1 MKIFGYTIEKA
12 EVPQTVK
19 SFVAPTD
26 DGGVET
32 IRAGGYYGT
41 YLDIDGIANNEIE
54 LIRKY
59 REIAGQA
66 DIDTAIDDIVN
77 DSIANLDDEPP
88 VTINLD
94 DVKFSASIKKDI
106 QTEFEYILRMLD
118 FNLRA
123 QDYFRHWYIDG
134 RLYFH
139 KVIDTAK
146 PKDGIADVRYI
157 DPRKIKKMR
166 EIIREKDVTTGVEFI
181 KDIKEYFVY
190 NDRGLVPGKIF
201 QPAGQAGLSTGGAM
215 RIEKDAICFVPS
227 GLKDMDRNMPLSYLH
242 KAIRP
247 ANQLRMMEN
256 AAVIYRI
263 TRAPERRVFYV
274 DVGNLPKIKAEQYL
288 KGIMNQYRNKVVYD
302 SNTGEIRDDKKFM
315 SMLEDFWLPRREG
328 GRGTQIETLP
338 GGQGLGEM
346 GDIEYFQTKLYQSL
360 NVPISRLQ
368 QVTGLNFGRAAE
380 INRDEWK
387 FAKFVAKLRRRF
399 ALLFDDLLKTQ
410 LILKGIITDEDWLSI
425 KDQIQYKYATD
436 AFYTESKE
444 QQIMQSR
451 LEILTAAAP
460 FIGTLYSKQYIQKE
474 ILKLSD
480 DEIAEIKD
488 ENDSEIPEV
497 SPPDY
502 SPLEGQPPQ
511 QQGQQPMNSTM
522 QKDLERY

>member
-1 MKIFGYTIEKA
+1 MQIFGYKIEKSTA
-12 EVPQTVK
+12 PQTEK

-41 YLDIDGIANNEIE
+41 YIDIDGTANNEIE

-59 REIAGQA
+59 RDIAMMA

-77 DSIANLDDEPP
+77 DSIANLDDEAP
-88 VTINLD
+88 VKIDLD
-94 DVKFSASIKKDI
+94 EVDLSKNIKKMVQD
-106 QTEFEYILRMLD
+106 EFQLLLNMLD

-134 RLYFH
+134 RLFFH
-139 KVIDTAK
+139 KVVDTANLK
-146 PKDGIADVRYI
+146 KGLADIRYI

-166 EIIREKDVTTGVEFI
+166 EILKEKDPKTGVEFI

-190 NDRGLVPGKIF
+190 NDRGLVPNKTF
-201 QPAGQAGLSTGGAM
+201 TPSASLTSTAGATM
-215 RIEKDAICFVPS
+215 RIEKDSICFVPS

-302 SNTGEIRDDKKFM
+302 SQTGEIRDDKKFM

-346 GDIEYFQTKLYQSL
+346 GDIEYFQRKLYQAL
-360 NVPISRLQ
+360 NVPMSRLEQ
-368 QVTGLNFGRAAE
+368 QTGLNFGRAAE

-387 FAKFVAKLRRRF
+387 FTKFISKLRRRF
-399 ALLFDDLLKTQ
+399 TLLFDDLLKTQ
-410 LILKGIITDEDWLSI
+410 LILKGIITEADWEKMKYDI
-425 KDQIQYKYATD
+425 KYVFATD

-444 QQIMQSR
+444 QQILQSR
-451 LEILTAAAP
+451 VEILQGVAP
-460 FIGTLYSKQYIQKE
+460 FIGTMYSKEYVQE
-474 ILKLSD
+474 NILKLSD
-480 DEIAEIKD
+480 DEIEEIKKQ
-488 ENDSEIPEV
+488 NDASPPEV

-502 SPLEGQPPQ
+502 SPLEGEPPAAVQ
-511 QQGQQPMNSTM
+511 QQNQGQDDGQ
-522 QKDLERY
+522 

>member
-1 MKIFGYTIEKA
+1 MQIFGYKIEKSTA
-12 EVPQTVK
+12 PQTEK

-41 YLDIDGIANNEIE
+41 YIDIDGTANNEIE

-59 REIAGQA
+59 RDIAMMA

-77 DSIANLDDEPP
+77 DSIANLDDEVP
-88 VTINLD
+88 IKIDLD
-94 DVKFSASIKKDI
+94 EVDLSKNIKKMVQD
-106 QTEFEYILRMLD
+106 EFQVLLNMLD

-134 RLYFH
+134 RLFFH
-139 KVIDTAK
+139 KVVDTANLK
-146 PKDGIADVRYI
+146 KGLADIRYI

-166 EIIREKDVTTGVEFI
+166 EILKEKDPKTGVEFI
-181 KDIKEYFVY
+181 KDIKEYFIY
-190 NDRGLVPGKIF
+190 NERGLVPNKTF
-201 QPAGQAGLSTGGAM
+201 TPAASLSSTAGATM
-215 RIEKDAICFVPS
+215 RIEKDSICFVPS

-302 SNTGEIRDDKKFM
+302 SQTGEIRDDKKFM

-346 GDIEYFQTKLYQSL
+346 GDIEYFQRKLYQAL
-360 NVPISRLQ
+360 NVPMSRLEQ
-368 QVTGLNFGRAAE
+368 QTGLNFGRAAE

-387 FAKFVAKLRRRF
+387 FTKFISKLRRRF
-399 ALLFDDLLKTQ
+399 TLLFDDLLKTQ
-410 LILKGIITDEDWLSI
+410 LILKGIITEADWEKIRYNI
-425 KDQIQYKYATD
+425 KYVFATD

-444 QQIMQSR
+444 QQILQSR
-451 LEILTAAAP
+451 VEILQGVAP
-460 FIGTLYSKQYIQKE
+460 FIGTMYSKEYVQKN
-474 ILKLSD
+474 ILKLSED
-480 DEIAEIKD
+480 EMDEIKK
-488 ENDSEIPEV
+488 ENDASPPEV

-502 SPLEGQPPQ
+502 SPLEGEPPAAVQ
-511 QQGQQPMNSTM
+511 QQNQGQDDGQQ
-522 QKDLERY
+522 

>member
-1 MKIFGYTIEKA
+1 MQIFGYKIEKSSA
-12 EVPQTVK
+12 PQTEK

-41 YLDIDGIANNEIE
+41 YIDIDGTANNEIE

-59 REIAGQA
+59 RDISMMA

-77 DSIANLDDEPP
+77 DSIANLDDEAP
-88 VTINLD
+88 VKIDLD
-94 DVKFSASIKKDI
+94 EVDLSKNIKKLVQDEF
-106 QTEFEYILRMLD
+106 QTLLNMLD

-134 RLYFH
+134 RLFFH
-139 KVIDTAK
+139 KVVDTANLK
-146 PKDGIADVRYI
+146 RGLTDIRYI

-166 EIIREKDVTTGVEFI
+166 EILKEKDTKTGVEFI
-181 KDIKEYFVY
+181 KDIKEYFIY
-190 NDRGLVPGKIF
+190 NERGLVPNKTF
-201 QPAGQAGLSTGGAM
+201 TPAASLTSTAGATM
-215 RIEKDAICFVPS
+215 RIEKDSICFVPS

-302 SNTGEIRDDKKFM
+302 SQTGEIRDDKKFM

-346 GDIEYFQTKLYQSL
+346 GDIEYFQRKLYQAL
-360 NVPISRLQ
+360 NVPMSRLEQ
-368 QVTGLNFGRAAE
+368 QTGLNFGRAAE

-387 FAKFVAKLRRRF
+387 FTKFISKLRRRF
-399 ALLFDDLLKTQ
+399 TLLFDDLLKTQ
-410 LILKGIITDEDWLSI
+410 LILKGIITEADWEKMKYDI
-425 KDQIQYKYATD
+425 KYVFATD

-444 QQIMQSR
+444 QQILQSR
-451 LEILTAAAP
+451 VEILQGVAP
-460 FIGTLYSKQYIQKE
+460 FIGTMYSKEYVQE
-474 ILKLSD
+474 NILKLSD
-480 DEIAEIKD
+480 DEIEEIKKQ
-488 ENDSEIPEV
+488 NDASPPEV

-502 SPLEGQPPQ
+502 SPLEGEPPAEVQ
-511 QQGQQPMNSTM
+511 QQNQGQDDGQQ
-522 QKDLERY
+522 

>member
-1 MKIFGYTIEKA
+1 MQIFGYKIEKSTA
-12 EVPQTVK
+12 PQTEK

-41 YLDIDGIANNEIE
+41 YIDIDGTANNEIE

-59 REIAGQA
+59 RDIAMMA

-77 DSIANLDDEPP
+77 DSIANLDDEAP
-88 VTINLD
+88 VKIDLD
-94 DVKFSASIKKDI
+94 EVELSKNIKKLI
-106 QTEFEYILRMLD
+106 QDEFENILNILD

-139 KVIDTAK
+139 KVVDTANLK
-146 PKDGIADVRYI
+146 KGIADIRYI

-166 EIIREKDVTTGVEFI
+166 EILKEKDPKTGVDFI
-181 KDIKEYFVY
+181 KEIKEYFIY
-190 NDRGLVPGKIF
+190 NERGLVPNKTF
-201 QPAGQAGLSTGGAM
+201 TPASQISSNTGATM
-215 RIEKDAICFVPS
+215 RIEKDSICFVPS

-302 SNTGEIRDDKKFM
+302 SQTGEIRDDKKFM

-328 GRGTQIETLP
+328 GRGTEIDTLP

-346 GDIEYFQTKLYQSL
+346 GDIEYFQRKLYQAL
-360 NVPISRLQ
+360 NVPMSRLEQ
-368 QVTGLNFGRAAE
+368 QTGLNFGRAAE

-387 FAKFVAKLRRRF
+387 FTKFIAKLRRRF
-399 ALLFDDLLKTQ
+399 SLLFDDLLKTQ
-410 LILKGIITDEDWLSI
+410 LILKGIITESDWEKIRYNI
-425 KDQIQYKYATD
+425 KYVFATD

-444 QQIMQSR
+444 QQILQSR
-451 LEILTAAAP
+451 VEILQGVAP
-460 FIGTLYSKQYIQKE
+460 FIGTMYSKEYVQKN

-480 DEIAEIKD
+480 DEIDEIKK
-488 ENDSEIPEV
+488 ENDASPPEV

-502 SPLEGQPPQ
+502 SPLEGEPPAAVQ
-511 QQGQQPMNSTM
+511 QQNQGQDDGQQ
-522 QKDLERY
+522 

>member
-1 MKIFGYTIEKA
+1 MQIFGYKIEKSTA
-12 EVPQTVK
+12 PQTEK

-41 YLDIDGIANNEIE
+41 YIDIDGTANNEIE

-59 REIAGQA
+59 RDIAMMA

-77 DSIANLDDEPP
+77 DSIANLDDEAP
-88 VTINLD
+88 VKIDLD
-94 DVKFSASIKKDI
+94 NVELSKNIKKMVQD
-106 QTEFEYILRMLD
+106 EFQNLLNMLD

-139 KVIDTAK
+139 KVVDTANLK
-146 PKDGIADVRYI
+146 KGIADIRYI

-166 EIIREKDVTTGVEFI
+166 EIQKEKDPKTGVEFI
-181 KDIKEYFVY
+181 KEIKEYFIY
-190 NDRGLVPGKIF
+190 NERGLIPNKTF
-201 QPAGQAGLSTGGAM
+201 TPAASLSSTAGATM
-215 RIEKDAICFVPS
+215 RIEKDSICFVPS

-302 SNTGEIRDDKKFM
+302 SQTGEIRDDKKFM

-328 GRGTQIETLP
+328 GRGTEIDTLP

-346 GDIEYFQTKLYQSL
+346 GDIEYFQRKLYQAL
-360 NVPISRLQ
+360 NVPMSRLEQ
-368 QVTGLNFGRAAE
+368 QTGLNFGRAAE

-387 FAKFVAKLRRRF
+387 FTKFIAKLRRRF
-399 ALLFDDLLKTQ
+399 SLLFDDLLKTQ
-410 LILKGIITDEDWLSI
+410 LILKGIITEADWEKI
-425 KDQIQYKYATD
+425 KYNIKYVYATD

-444 QQIMQSR
+444 QQILQSR
-451 LEILTAAAP
+451 VEILQGVAP
-460 FIGTLYSKQYIQKE
+460 FIGTMYSKEYVQKN

-480 DEIAEIKD
+480 DEIDEIKK
-488 ENDSEIPEV
+488 ENDASPPEV

-502 SPLEGQPPQ
+502 SPLEGEPPAAVQ
-511 QQGQQPMNSTM
+511 QQNQGQDNGQQ
-522 QKDLERY
+522 

>member
-1 MKIFGYTIEKA
+1 MQIFGYKIEKSTA
-12 EVPQTVK
+12 SQTEK

-41 YLDIDGIANNEIE
+41 YIDIDGTANNEIE

-59 REIAGQA
+59 REISMMA

-77 DSIANLDDEPP
+77 DSIANLDDEAP
-88 VTINLD
+88 VKIDLD
-94 DVKFSASIKKDI
+94 EVELSKNIKKMVQD
-106 QTEFEYILRMLD
+106 EFQLLLNMLD

-134 RLYFH
+134 RLFFH
-139 KVIDTAK
+139 KVVDTANLK
-146 PKDGIADVRYI
+146 KGLADIRYI

-166 EIIREKDVTTGVEFI
+166 EILKEKDTKTGVEFI
-181 KDIKEYFVY
+181 KDIKEYFIY
-190 NDRGLVPGKIF
+190 NERGLVPNKTF
-201 QPAGQAGLSTGGAM
+201 TPAASISSTAGATM
-215 RIEKDAICFVPS
+215 RIEKDSICFVPS

-302 SNTGEIRDDKKFM
+302 SQTGEIRDDKKFM

-346 GDIEYFQTKLYQSL
+346 GDIEYFQRKLYQAL
-360 NVPISRLQ
+360 NVPMSRLEQ
-368 QVTGLNFGRAAE
+368 QTGLNFGRAAE

-387 FAKFVAKLRRRF
+387 FTKFISKLRRRF
-399 ALLFDDLLKTQ
+399 TLLFDDLLKTQ
-410 LILKGIITDEDWLSI
+410 LILKGIITEADWEKMKYDI
-425 KDQIQYKYATD
+425 KYVFATD

-444 QQIMQSR
+444 QQILQSR
-451 LEILTAAAP
+451 VEILQGVAP
-460 FIGTLYSKQYIQKE
+460 FIGTMYSKEYVQE
-474 ILKLSD
+474 NILKLSD
-480 DEIAEIKD
+480 DEIEEIKKQ
-488 ENDSEIPEV
+488 NDASPPEV

-502 SPLEGQPPQ
+502 SPLEGEPPAAVQ
-511 QQGQQPMNSTM
+511 QQNQGQDDGQQ
-522 QKDLERY
+522 

>member
-1 MKIFGYTIEKA
+1 MQIFGYKIEKSTA
-12 EVPQTVK
+12 PQTEK

-41 YLDIDGIANNEIE
+41 YIDIDGTANNEIE

-59 REIAGQA
+59 RDISMMA

-77 DSIANLDDEPP
+77 DSIANLDDEVP
-88 VTINLD
+88 VKIDLD
-94 DVKFSASIKKDI
+94 EVDLSKNIKKLVQDEF
-106 QTEFEYILRMLD
+106 QTLLNMLD

-134 RLYFH
+134 RLFFH
-139 KVIDTAK
+139 KVVDTANLK
-146 PKDGIADVRYI
+146 KGLTDIRYI

-166 EIIREKDVTTGVEFI
+166 EILKEKDTKTGVEFI
-181 KDIKEYFVY
+181 KDIKEYFIY
-190 NDRGLVPGKIF
+190 NERGLVPNKTF
-201 QPAGQAGLSTGGAM
+201 TPAASLTSTAGATM
-215 RIEKDAICFVPS
+215 RIEKDSICFVPS

-346 GDIEYFQTKLYQSL
+346 GDIEYFQRKLYQAL
-360 NVPISRLQ
+360 NVPMSRLEQ
-368 QVTGLNFGRAAE
+368 QTGLNFGRAAE

-387 FAKFVAKLRRRF
+387 FTKFISKLRRRF
-399 ALLFDDLLKTQ
+399 TLLFDDLLKTQ
-410 LILKGIITDEDWLSI
+410 LILKGIITEADWEKMKYDI
-425 KDQIQYKYATD
+425 KYVFATD

-444 QQIMQSR
+444 QQILQSR
-451 LEILTAAAP
+451 VEILQGVAP
-460 FIGTLYSKQYIQKE
+460 FIGTMYSKEYVQE
-474 ILKLSD
+474 NILKLSE
-480 DEIAEIKD
+480 DEIEEIKKQ
-488 ENDSEIPEV
+488 NDASPPEV

-502 SPLEGQPPQ
+502 SPLEGEPPAAIQ
-511 QQGQQPMNSTM
+511 QQNQGQDDGQQ
-522 QKDLERY
+522 

>member
-1 MKIFGYTIEKA
+1 MQIFGYKIEKSTA
-12 EVPQTVK
+12 PQTEK

-41 YLDIDGIANNEIE
+41 YIDIDGTANNEIE

-59 REIAGQA
+59 RDISMMA

-77 DSIANLDDEPP
+77 DSIANLDDEAP
-88 VTINLD
+88 VKIDLD
-94 DVKFSASIKKDI
+94 EVDLSKNIKKLVQDEF
-106 QTEFEYILRMLD
+106 QTLLNMLD

-134 RLYFH
+134 RLFFH
-139 KVIDTAK
+139 KVVDTANLK
-146 PKDGIADVRYI
+146 KGLTDIRYI

-166 EIIREKDVTTGVEFI
+166 EILKEKDTKTGVEFI
-181 KDIKEYFVY
+181 KDIKEYFIY
-190 NDRGLVPGKIF
+190 NERGLVPNKTF
-201 QPAGQAGLSTGGAM
+201 TPAASLTSTAGATM
-215 RIEKDAICFVPS
+215 RIEKDSICFVPS

-302 SNTGEIRDDKKFM
+302 SQTGEIRDDKKFM

-346 GDIEYFQTKLYQSL
+346 GDIEYFQRKLYQAL
-360 NVPISRLQ
+360 NVPMSRLEQ
-368 QVTGLNFGRAAE
+368 QTGLNFGRAAE

-387 FAKFVAKLRRRF
+387 FTKFISKLRRRF
-399 ALLFDDLLKTQ
+399 TLLFDDLLKTQ
-410 LILKGIITDEDWLSI
+410 LILKGIITEADWEKMKYDI
-425 KDQIQYKYATD
+425 KYVFATD

-444 QQIMQSR
+444 QQILQSR
-451 LEILTAAAP
+451 VEILQGVAP
-460 FIGTLYSKQYIQKE
+460 FIGTMYSKEYVQQN

-480 DEIAEIKD
+480 DEIEEIKTQ
-488 ENDSEIPEV
+488 NDASPPEV

-502 SPLEGQPPQ
+502 SPLEGEPPAEVQ
-511 QQGQQPMNSTM
+511 QQNQGQDDGQQ
-522 QKDLERY
+522 

>member
-1 MKIFGYTIEKA
+1 MQIFGYKIERSTA
-12 EVPQTVK
+12 SQTEK

-41 YLDIDGIANNEIE
+41 YIDIDGTANNEIE

-59 REIAGQA
+59 REISMMA

-77 DSIANLDDEPP
+77 DSIANLDDEAP
-88 VTINLD
+88 VKIDLD
-94 DVKFSASIKKDI
+94 EVELSKNIKKMVQD
-106 QTEFEYILRMLD
+106 EFQLLLNMLD

-134 RLYFH
+134 RLFFH
-139 KVIDTAK
+139 KVVDTANLK
-146 PKDGIADVRYI
+146 KGLADIRYI

-166 EIIREKDVTTGVEFI
+166 EILKEKDTKTGVEFI
-181 KDIKEYFVY
+181 KEIKEYFIY
-190 NDRGLVPGKIF
+190 NERGLVPNKTF
-201 QPAGQAGLSTGGAM
+201 TPAASISSTAGATM
-215 RIEKDAICFVPS
+215 RIEKDSICFVPS
-227 GLKDMDRNMPLSYLH
+227 GLKDMDRNMPLSFLH

-302 SNTGEIRDDKKFM
+302 SQTGEIRDDKKFM

-346 GDIEYFQTKLYQSL
+346 GDIEYFQRKLYQAL
-360 NVPISRLQ
+360 NVPMSRLEQ
-368 QVTGLNFGRAAE
+368 QTGLNFGRAAE

-387 FAKFVAKLRRRF
+387 FTKFISKLRRRF
-399 ALLFDDLLKTQ
+399 TLLFDDLLKTQ
-410 LILKGIITDEDWLSI
+410 LILKGIITEADWEKMRYDI
-425 KDQIQYKYATD
+425 KYVFATD

-444 QQIMQSR
+444 QQILQSR
-451 LEILTAAAP
+451 VEILQGVAP
-460 FIGTLYSKQYIQKE
+460 FIGTMYSKEYVQDK

-480 DEIAEIKD
+480 DEIEEIKKQ
-488 ENDSEIPEV
+488 NDASPPEV

-502 SPLEGQPPQ
+502 SPLEGEPPAEVQ
-511 QQGQQPMNSTM
+511 QQNQGQDDGQQ
-522 QKDLERY
+522 

>member
-1 MKIFGYTIEKA
+1 MQIFGYKIEKSTA
-12 EVPQTVK
+12 PQTEK

-41 YLDIDGIANNEIE
+41 YIDIDGTANNEIE

-59 REIAGQA
+59 RDIAMMA

-77 DSIANLDDEPP
+77 DSIANLDDEDP
-88 VTINLD
+88 VKLD
-94 DVKFSASIKKDI
+94 LDEVDLSKNIKKMVEE
-106 QTEFEYILRMLD
+106 EFQNVLNMLD

-139 KVIDTAK
+139 KVVDTANLK
-146 PKDGIADVRYI
+146 KGIVDVRYI

-166 EIIREKDVTTGVEFI
+166 EILKEKDSKTGVEFI
-181 KDIKEYFVY
+181 KDIKEYFIY
-190 NDRGLVPGKIF
+190 NERGLIPNKTF
-201 QPAGQAGLSTGGAM
+201 TPAASLSSTAGATM
-215 RIEKDAICFVPS
+215 RIEKDSICFVPS

-302 SNTGEIRDDKKFM
+302 SQTGEIRDDKKFM

-328 GRGTQIETLP
+328 GRGTEIDTLP

-346 GDIEYFQTKLYQSL
+346 GDIEYFQRKLYQAL
-360 NVPISRLQ
+360 NVPMSRLEQ
-368 QVTGLNFGRAAE
+368 QTGLNFGRAAE

-387 FAKFVAKLRRRF
+387 FTKFIAKLRRRF
-399 ALLFDDLLKTQ
+399 SLLFDDLLKTQ
-410 LILKGIITDEDWLSI
+410 LILKGIITEADWEKI
-425 KDQIQYKYATD
+425 KYNIKYVYATD

-444 QQIMQSR
+444 QQILQSR
-451 LEILTAAAP
+451 VEILQGVAP
-460 FIGTLYSKQYIQKE
+460 FIGTMYSKEYVQQN

-480 DEIAEIKD
+480 DEIEEIKKQ
-488 ENDSEIPEV
+488 NDASPPEV

-502 SPLEGQPPQ
+502 SPLEGQPPEAVQ
-511 QQGQQPMNSTM
+511 QQNQGQDDGQQ
-522 QKDLERY
+522 

>member
-1 MKIFGYTIEKA
+1 MQIFGYKIEKSTA
-12 EVPQTVK
+12 SQTEK

-41 YLDIDGIANNEIE
+41 YIDIDGTANNEIE

-59 REIAGQA
+59 REIAMMA

-77 DSIANLDDEPP
+77 DSIANLDDEAP
-88 VTINLD
+88 VKIDLD
-94 DVKFSASIKKDI
+94 EVDLSKNIKKMVAE
-106 QTEFEYILRMLD
+106 EFQLLLNMLD

-134 RLYFH
+134 RLFFH
-139 KVIDTAK
+139 KVVDTANLK
-146 PKDGIADVRYI
+146 KGLADIRYI

-166 EIIREKDVTTGVEFI
+166 EILKEKDTKTGVEFI

-190 NDRGLVPGKIF
+190 NERGLAPNKTFTPSASITST
-201 QPAGQAGLSTGGAM
+201 AGATM
-215 RIEKDAICFVPS
+215 RIEKDSICFVPS

-302 SNTGEIRDDKKFM
+302 SQTGEIRDDKKFM

-346 GDIEYFQTKLYQSL
+346 GDIEYFQRKLYQAL
-360 NVPISRLQ
+360 NVPMSRLEQ
-368 QVTGLNFGRAAE
+368 QTGLNFGRAAE

-387 FAKFVAKLRRRF
+387 FAKFISKLRRRF
-399 ALLFDDLLKTQ
+399 TLLFDDLLKTQ
-410 LILKGIITDEDWLSI
+410 LILKGIITEADWEKMKYDI
-425 KDQIQYKYATD
+425 KYVFATD

-444 QQIMQSR
+444 QQILQSR
-451 LEILTAAAP
+451 VEILQGVAP
-460 FIGTLYSKQYIQKE
+460 FIGTMYSKEYVQE
-474 ILKLSD
+474 NILKLSD
-480 DEIAEIKD
+480 DEISEIKKQ
-488 ENDSEIPEV
+488 NDASPPEV

-502 SPLEGQPPQ
+502 SPLEGEPPAAVQ
-511 QQGQQPMNSTM
+511 QQNQGQDDGQQ
-522 QKDLERY
+522 

>member
-1 MKIFGYTIEKA
+1 MQIFGYKIEKSTA
-12 EVPQTVK
+12 PQTEK

-41 YLDIDGIANNEIE
+41 YIDIDGTANNEIE

-59 REIAGQA
+59 RDISMMA

-77 DSIANLDDEPP
+77 DSIANLDDEAP
-88 VTINLD
+88 VKIDLD
-94 DVKFSASIKKDI
+94 EVDLSKNIKKMVQEEF
-106 QTEFEYILRMLD
+106 QTLLNMLD

-134 RLYFH
+134 RLFFH
-139 KVIDTAK
+139 KVVDTANLK
-146 PKDGIADVRYI
+146 RGLTDIRYI

-166 EIIREKDVTTGVEFI
+166 EILKEKDTKTGVEFI
-181 KDIKEYFVY
+181 KEIKEYFIY
-190 NDRGLVPGKIF
+190 NERGLVPNKTF
-201 QPAGQAGLSTGGAM
+201 TPAAQLTSTAGATM
-215 RIEKDAICFVPS
+215 RIEKDSICFVPS

-346 GDIEYFQTKLYQSL
+346 GDIEYFQRKLYQAL
-360 NVPISRLQ
+360 NVPMSRLEQ
-368 QVTGLNFGRAAE
+368 QTGLNFGRAAE

-387 FAKFVAKLRRRF
+387 FTKFISKLRRRF
-399 ALLFDDLLKTQ
+399 TLLFDDLLKTQ
-410 LILKGIITDEDWLSI
+410 LILKGIITEADWEKMKYDI
-425 KDQIQYKYATD
+425 KYVFATD

-444 QQIMQSR
+444 QQILQSR
-451 LEILTAAAP
+451 VEILQGVAP
-460 FIGTLYSKQYIQKE
+460 FIGTMYSKEYVQE
-474 ILKLSD
+474 NILKLSD
-480 DEIAEIKD
+480 DEIEEIKKQ
-488 ENDSEIPEV
+488 NDASPPEV

-502 SPLEGQPPQ
+502 SPLEGEPPAEVQ
-511 QQGQQPMNSTM
+511 QQNQGQDDGQQ
-522 QKDLERY
+522 

>member
-1 MKIFGYTIEKA
+1 MQIFGYKIEKSTA
-12 EVPQTVK
+12 PQTEK

-41 YLDIDGIANNEIE
+41 YIDIDGTANNEIE

-59 REIAGQA
+59 RDIAMMA

-77 DSIANLDDEPP
+77 DSIANLDDEDP
-88 VTINLD
+88 VKLD
-94 DVKFSASIKKDI
+94 LDEVDLSKNIKKLVEE
-106 QTEFEYILRMLD
+106 EFQNVLNMLD

-139 KVIDTAK
+139 KVVDTANLK
-146 PKDGIADVRYI
+146 KGIVDVRYI

-166 EIIREKDVTTGVEFI
+166 EILKEKDQKTGVEFI
-181 KDIKEYFVY
+181 KDIKEYFIY
-190 NDRGLVPGKIF
+190 NERGLIPNKTF
-201 QPAGQAGLSTGGAM
+201 TPAASLSSTAGATM
-215 RIEKDAICFVPS
+215 RIEKDSICFVPS

-302 SNTGEIRDDKKFM
+302 SQTGEIRDDKKFM

-328 GRGTQIETLP
+328 GRGTEIDTLP

-346 GDIEYFQTKLYQSL
+346 GDIEYFQRKLYQAL
-360 NVPISRLQ
+360 NVPMSRLEQ
-368 QVTGLNFGRAAE
+368 QTGLNFGRAAE

-387 FAKFVAKLRRRF
+387 FTKFIAKLRRRF
-399 ALLFDDLLKTQ
+399 SLIFDDLLKTQ
-410 LILKGIITDEDWLSI
+410 LILKGIITEADWEKI
-425 KDQIQYKYATD
+425 KYNIKYVYATD

-444 QQIMQSR
+444 QQILQSR
-451 LEILTAAAP
+451 VEILQGVAP
-460 FIGTLYSKQYIQKE
+460 FIGTMYSKEYVQQN

-480 DEIAEIKD
+480 DEIEEIKKQ
-488 ENDSEIPEV
+488 NDASPPEV

-502 SPLEGQPPQ
+502 SPLEGQPPEAVQ
-511 QQGQQPMNSTM
+511 QQNQGQDNGQQ
-522 QKDLERY
+522 

>member
-1 MKIFGYTIEKA
+1 MQIFGYKIEKSTA
-12 EVPQTVK
+12 PQTEK

-41 YLDIDGIANNEIE
+41 YIDIDGTANNEIE

-59 REIAGQA
+59 RDIAMMA

-77 DSIANLDDEPP
+77 DSIANLDDEVP
-88 VTINLD
+88 VKIDLD
-94 DVKFSASIKKDI
+94 GVDLSKNIKKLV
-106 QTEFEYILRMLD
+106 QEEFENLLNMLD

-139 KVIDTAK
+139 KVVDTANLK
-146 PKDGIADVRYI
+146 KGIADIRYI

-166 EIIREKDVTTGVEFI
+166 EILKEKDPKTGVEFI
-181 KDIKEYFVY
+181 KDIKEYFIY
-190 NDRGLVPGKIF
+190 NDRGLIPNKTF
-201 QPAGQAGLSTGGAM
+201 TPSASLSSTAGATM
-215 RIEKDAICFVPS
+215 RIEKDSICFVPS

-302 SNTGEIRDDKKFM
+302 SQTGEIRDDKKFM

-346 GDIEYFQTKLYQSL
+346 GDIEYFQRKLYQAL
-360 NVPISRLQ
+360 NVPMSRLEQ
-368 QVTGLNFGRAAE
+368 QTGLNFGRAAE

-387 FAKFVAKLRRRF
+387 FTKFISKLRRRF
-399 ALLFDDLLKTQ
+399 TLLFDDLLKTQ
-410 LILKGIITDEDWLSI
+410 LILKGIITEADWNKI
-425 KDQIQYKYATD
+425 KYDIRYIFATD

-444 QQIMQSR
+444 QQILQSR
-451 LEILTAAAP
+451 VEILQGVAP
-460 FIGTLYSKQYIQKE
+460 FIGTMYSKEYVQQN

-480 DEIAEIKD
+480 DEIEEIKKQ
-488 ENDSEIPEV
+488 NDASPPEV

-502 SPLEGQPPQ
+502 SPLEGEPPAAIQ
-511 QQGQQPMNSTM
+511 QQNQGQDDGKQ
-522 QKDLERY
+522 

>member
-1 MKIFGYTIEKA
+1 MEIFGYKIERSKA
-12 EVPQTVK
+12 PQTEK

-41 YLDIDGIANNEIE
+41 YIDIDGTANNEVE

-59 REIAGQA
+59 REIAMMA

-77 DSIANLDDEPP
+77 DSIANLDDEAP
-88 VTINLD
+88 VKIDLD
-94 DVKFSASIKKDI
+94 DVELSQNIKKLVQEEF
-106 QTEFEYILRMLD
+106 QTILNMLD

-134 RLYFH
+134 RLFFH
-139 KVIDTAK
+139 KVVDTANLK
-146 PKDGIADVRYI
+146 KGLADIRYI

-166 EIIREKDVTTGVEFI
+166 EILKEKDPKTGVEFI
-181 KDIKEYFVY
+181 KEIKEYFVY
-190 NDRGLVPGKIF
+190 NDRGLVPNKTF
-201 QPAGQAGLSTGGAM
+201 TPAASLTSTAGATM
-215 RIEKDAICFVPS
+215 RIEKDSICFVPS

-346 GDIEYFQTKLYQSL
+346 GDIEYFQRKLYQSL
-360 NVPISRLQ
+360 NVPMSRLEQ
-368 QVTGLNFGRAAE
+368 QTGLNFGRAAE

-387 FAKFVAKLRRRF
+387 FTKFISKLRRRF
-399 ALLFDDLLKTQ
+399 TLLFDDLLKTQ
-410 LILKGIITDEDWLSI
+410 LILKGVITEADWE
-425 KDQIQYKYATD
+425 KMKYDIRYVFATD

-444 QQIMQSR
+444 QQILQSR
-451 LEILTAAAP
+451 VEILQGVAP
-460 FIGTLYSKQYIQKE
+460 FIGTMYSKEYVQE
-474 ILKLSD
+474 NILKLSD
-480 DEIAEIKD
+480 DEIKEIKKQ
-488 ENDSEIPEV
+488 NDASPPEV

-502 SPLEGQPPQ
+502 SPLEGEPPAAIQ
-511 QQGQQPMNSTM
+511 QQNQGQDDGQQ
-522 QKDLERY
+522 

>member
-1 MKIFGYTIEKA
+1 MQIFGYKIEKSTA
-12 EVPQTVK
+12 SQTEK

-41 YLDIDGIANNEIE
+41 YIDIDGTANNEIE

-59 REIAGQA
+59 REISMMA

-77 DSIANLDDEPP
+77 DSIANLDDEAP
-88 VTINLD
+88 VKIDLD
-94 DVKFSASIKKDI
+94 EVDLSKNIKKMVQD
-106 QTEFEYILRMLD
+106 EFELLLNMLD

-134 RLYFH
+134 RLFFH
-139 KVIDTAK
+139 KVVDTANLK
-146 PKDGIADVRYI
+146 KGLADIRYI

-166 EIIREKDVTTGVEFI
+166 EILKEKDTKTGVEFI
-181 KDIKEYFVY
+181 KDIKEYFIY
-190 NDRGLVPGKIF
+190 NERGLVPNKTF
-201 QPAGQAGLSTGGAM
+201 TPAASISSTAGATM
-215 RIEKDAICFVPS
+215 RIEKDSICFVPS
-227 GLKDMDRNMPLSYLH
+227 GLKDMDRNMPLSFLH

-302 SNTGEIRDDKKFM
+302 SQTGEIRDDKKFM

-346 GDIEYFQTKLYQSL
+346 GDIEYFQRKLYQAL
-360 NVPISRLQ
+360 NVPMSRLEQ
-368 QVTGLNFGRAAE
+368 QTGLNFGRAAE

-387 FAKFVAKLRRRF
+387 FTKFISKLRRRF
-399 ALLFDDLLKTQ
+399 TLLFDDLLKTQ
-410 LILKGIITDEDWLSI
+410 LILKGIITEADWEKMKYDI
-425 KDQIQYKYATD
+425 KYVFATD

-444 QQIMQSR
+444 QQILQSR
-451 LEILTAAAP
+451 VEILQGVAP
-460 FIGTLYSKQYIQKE
+460 FIGTMYSKEYVQDK

-480 DEIAEIKD
+480 DEIEEIKKQ
-488 ENDSEIPEV
+488 NDASPPEV

-502 SPLEGQPPQ
+502 SPLEGEPPAAVQ
-511 QQGQQPMNSTM
+511 QQNQGQDDGQQ
-522 QKDLERY
+522 

>member
-1 MKIFGYTIEKA
+1 MQIFGYKIEKSTA
-12 EVPQTVK
+12 PQTEK

-41 YLDIDGIANNEIE
+41 YIDIDGTANNEIE

-59 REIAGQA
+59 RDISMMA

-77 DSIANLDDEPP
+77 DSIANLDDEAP
-88 VTINLD
+88 VKIDLD
-94 DVKFSASIKKDI
+94 EVDLSKNIKKLVQDEF
-106 QTEFEYILRMLD
+106 QTLLNMLD

-134 RLYFH
+134 RLFFH
-139 KVIDTAK
+139 KVVDTANLK
-146 PKDGIADVRYI
+146 RGLTDIRYI

-166 EIIREKDVTTGVEFI
+166 EILKEKDTKTGVEFI
-181 KDIKEYFVY
+181 KDIKEYFIY
-190 NDRGLVPGKIF
+190 NERGLVPNKTF
-201 QPAGQAGLSTGGAM
+201 TPAASLTSTAGATM
-215 RIEKDAICFVPS
+215 RIEKDSICFVPS

-302 SNTGEIRDDKKFM
+302 SQTGEIRDDKKFM

-346 GDIEYFQTKLYQSL
+346 GDIEYFQRKLYQAL
-360 NVPISRLQ
+360 NVPMSRLEQ
-368 QVTGLNFGRAAE
+368 QTGLNFGRAAE

-387 FAKFVAKLRRRF
+387 FTKFISKLRRRF
-399 ALLFDDLLKTQ
+399 TLLFDDLLKTQ
-410 LILKGIITDEDWLSI
+410 LILKGIITEADWEKMKYDI
-425 KDQIQYKYATD
+425 KYVFATD

-444 QQIMQSR
+444 QQILQSR
-451 LEILTAAAP
+451 VEILQGVAP
-460 FIGTLYSKQYIQKE
+460 FIGTMYSKEYVQE
-474 ILKLSD
+474 NILKLSD
-480 DEIAEIKD
+480 DEIEEIKKQ
-488 ENDSEIPEV
+488 NDASPPEV

-502 SPLEGQPPQ
+502 SPLEGEPPAEVQ
-511 QQGQQPMNSTM
+511 QQNQGQDDGQQ
-522 QKDLERY
+522 

>member
-1 MKIFGYTIEKA
+1 MQIFGYKIEKSTA
-12 EVPQTVK
+12 PQTEK

-41 YLDIDGIANNEIE
+41 YIDIDGTANNEIE

-59 REIAGQA
+59 RDIAMMA

-77 DSIANLDDEPP
+77 DSIANLDDEAP
-88 VTINLD
+88 VKIDLD
-94 DVKFSASIKKDI
+94 EVDLSKNIKKMV
-106 QTEFEYILRMLD
+106 QEEFQLLLNMLD

-134 RLYFH
+134 RLFFH
-139 KVIDTAK
+139 KVVDTANLK
-146 PKDGIADVRYI
+146 KGLVDIRYI

-166 EIIREKDVTTGVEFI
+166 EILKEKDSKTGVEFI

-190 NDRGLVPGKIF
+190 NDKGLVPNKTF
-201 QPAGQAGLSTGGAM
+201 TPSASLTSTAGATM
-215 RIEKDAICFVPS
+215 RIEKDSICFVPS

-302 SNTGEIRDDKKFM
+302 SQTGEIRDDKKFM

-346 GDIEYFQTKLYQSL
+346 GDIEYFQRKLYQAL
-360 NVPISRLQ
+360 NVPMSRLEQ
-368 QVTGLNFGRAAE
+368 QTGLNFGRAAE

-387 FAKFVAKLRRRF
+387 FTKFISKLRRRF
-399 ALLFDDLLKTQ
+399 TLLFDDLLKTQ
-410 LILKGIITDEDWLSI
+410 LILKGIITEADWEKMKYDI
-425 KDQIQYKYATD
+425 KYTFATD

-444 QQIMQSR
+444 QQILQSR
-451 LEILTAAAP
+451 VEILQGVAP
-460 FIGTLYSKQYIQKE
+460 FIGTMYSKEYVQE
-474 ILKLSD
+474 NILKLSD
-480 DEIAEIKD
+480 DEIEEIKKQ
-488 ENDSEIPEV
+488 NDASPPEV

-502 SPLEGQPPQ
+502 SPLEGEPPAAVQ
-511 QQGQQPMNSTM
+511 QQNQGQDDGQ
-522 QKDLERY
+522 

>member
-1 MKIFGYTIEKA
+1 MKLFGYTIERSKA
-12 EVPQTVK
+12 PETER

-41 YLDIDGIANNEIE
+41 YIDIDGIANNEIE

-59 REIAGQA
+59 RDIAIMS

-77 DSIANLDDEPP
+77 DAVANLDDEAPL
-88 VTINLD
+88 TIDLD
-94 DVKFSASIKKDI
+94 NVDLSRGIKKDI
-106 QTEFEYILRMLD
+106 EAEFQYLLQLLD

-139 KVIDTAK
+139 KVIDTAR
-146 PKDGIADVRYI
+146 PKDGLKDVRYI

-166 EIIREKDVTTGVEFI
+166 EILKEKDQATGVEFI
-181 KDIKEYFVY
+181 KDIKEYFIY
-190 NDRGLVPGKIF
+190 NERGLVPNKTF
-201 QPAGQAGLSTGGAM
+201 TPSASLQQGGAGTM

-288 KGIMNQYRNKVVYD
+288 KGIMNQYRNKIVYD

-346 GDIEYFQTKLYQSL
+346 GDIEYFQTKLYQAL

-387 FAKFVAKLRRRF
+387 FTKFVAKLRRRF

-410 LILKGIITDEDWLSI
+410 LILKGILTEEDWKKI
-425 KDQIQYKYATD
+425 KDQIQYRYATD

-444 QQIMQSR
+444 QQILQSR
-451 LEILTAAAP
+451 IEILQGVAP
-460 FIGTLYSKQYIQKE
+460 FIGTMYSKSYVQKE

-480 DEIAEIKD
+480 DEIDEIKQ
-488 ENDSEIPEV
+488 ENDSEVPEV

-511 QQGQQPMNSTM
+511 ELDPNAQSN
-522 QKDLERY
+522 LEQNNGR

>member
-1 MKIFGYTIEKA
+1 MQIFGYKIEKSTA
-12 EVPQTVK
+12 PQTEK

-41 YLDIDGIANNEIE
+41 YIDIDGTANNEIE
-54 LIRKY
+54 MIRKY
-59 REIAGQA
+59 RDIAMMA

-77 DSIANLDDEPP
+77 DSIANLDDEAP
-88 VTINLD
+88 IKIDLD
-94 DVKFSASIKKDI
+94 EVDLSKNIKKMVYE
-106 QTEFEYILRMLD
+106 EFQLLLNMLD

-134 RLYFH
+134 RLFFH
-139 KVIDTAK
+139 KVVDTANLK
-146 PKDGIADVRYI
+146 KGLVDIRYI

-166 EIIREKDVTTGVEFI
+166 EILKEKDSKTGVEFI
-181 KDIKEYFVY
+181 KDIKEYFIY
-190 NDRGLVPGKIF
+190 NERGLVPNKTF
-201 QPAGQAGLSTGGAM
+201 TPSASLTSTAGATL
-215 RIEKDAICFVPS
+215 RIEKDSICFVPS

-302 SNTGEIRDDKKFM
+302 SQTGEIRDDKKFM

-346 GDIEYFQTKLYQSL
+346 GDIEYFQRKLYQAL
-360 NVPISRLQ
+360 NVPMSRLEQ
-368 QVTGLNFGRAAE
+368 QTGLNFGRAAE

-387 FAKFVAKLRRRF
+387 FTKFISKLRRRF
-399 ALLFDDLLKTQ
+399 TLLFDDLLKTQ
-410 LILKGIITDEDWLSI
+410 LILKGIITEADWEKMKYDI
-425 KDQIQYKYATD
+425 KYTFATD

-444 QQIMQSR
+444 QQILQSR
-451 LEILTAAAP
+451 VEILQGVAP
-460 FIGTLYSKQYIQKE
+460 FIGTMYSKEYVQE
-474 ILKLSD
+474 NILKLSD
-480 DEIAEIKD
+480 DEIEEIKKQ
-488 ENDSEIPEV
+488 NDASPPEV

-502 SPLEGQPPQ
+502 SPLEGEPPAAVQ
-511 QQGQQPMNSTM
+511 QQNQGQDDGQQ
-522 QKDLERY
+522 

>member
-1 MKIFGYTIEKA
+1 MQIFGYKIEKSTA
-12 EVPQTVK
+12 PQTEK

-41 YLDIDGIANNEIE
+41 YIDIDGTANNEIE

-59 REIAGQA
+59 RDISMMA

-77 DSIANLDDEPP
+77 DSIANLDDEAP
-88 VTINLD
+88 VKIDLD
-94 DVKFSASIKKDI
+94 EVDLSKNIKKLVQD
-106 QTEFEYILRMLD
+106 EFETLLNMLD

-134 RLYFH
+134 RLFFH
-139 KVIDTAK
+139 KVVDTANLK
-146 PKDGIADVRYI
+146 KGLTDIRYI

-166 EIIREKDVTTGVEFI
+166 EILKEKDTKTGVEFI
-181 KDIKEYFVY
+181 KDIKEYFIY
-190 NDRGLVPGKIF
+190 NERGLVPNKTF
-201 QPAGQAGLSTGGAM
+201 TPAASLTSTAGATM
-215 RIEKDAICFVPS
+215 RIEKDSICFVPS

-302 SNTGEIRDDKKFM
+302 SQTGEIRDDKKFM

-346 GDIEYFQTKLYQSL
+346 GDIEYFQRKLYQAL
-360 NVPISRLQ
+360 NVPMSRLEQ
-368 QVTGLNFGRAAE
+368 QTGLNFGRAAE

-387 FAKFVAKLRRRF
+387 FTKFISKLRRRF
-399 ALLFDDLLKTQ
+399 TLLFDDLLKTQ
-410 LILKGIITDEDWLSI
+410 LILKGIITEADWEKMKYDI
-425 KDQIQYKYATD
+425 KYVFATD

-444 QQIMQSR
+444 QQILQSR
-451 LEILTAAAP
+451 VEILQGVAP
-460 FIGTLYSKQYIQKE
+460 FIGTMYSKEYVQE
-474 ILKLSD
+474 NILKLSD
-480 DEIAEIKD
+480 DEIEEIKKQ
-488 ENDSEIPEV
+488 NDASPPEV

-502 SPLEGQPPQ
+502 SPLEGEPPAEVQ
-511 QQGQQPMNSTM
+511 QQNQGQDDGQQ
-522 QKDLERY
+522 